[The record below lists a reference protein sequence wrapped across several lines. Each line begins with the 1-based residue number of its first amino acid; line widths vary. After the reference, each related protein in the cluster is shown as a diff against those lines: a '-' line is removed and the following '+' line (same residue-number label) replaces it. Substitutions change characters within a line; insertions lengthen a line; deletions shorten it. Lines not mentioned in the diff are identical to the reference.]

1 MIYLKNYKIFESIN
15 LDFIDTLEDYCLDFK
30 DLGLWTH
37 RSNGGTLKSDENDFF
52 ISIQAPF
59 SYLRYFK
66 YKDLIPTIESISLM
80 MHENGF
86 DTKVKLY
93 NCTDESNTRELKD
106 PEEINLNNNLKRLR
120 DFNKA
125 YPELKA
131 IKIIFQKKSNLKTY
145 EGFILESVKFI
156 KQPKKTGAKT
166 DTYNVSKNDVI
177 IGQIK
182 WSSRMRGYAFLP
194 TSDCD
199 IDVKD
204 FIKDLMKKRRED
216 KKGKKN

>member
-1 MIYLKNYKIFESIN
+1 M
-15 LDFIDTLEDYCLDFK
+15 
-30 DLGLWTH
+30 
-37 RSNGGTLKSDENDFF
+37 R
-52 ISIQAPF
+52 
-59 SYLRYFK
+59 
-66 YKDLIPTIESISLM
+66 
-80 MHENGF
+80 
-86 DTKVKLY
+86 
-93 NCTDESNTRELKD
+93 
-106 PEEINLNNNLKRLR
+106 
-120 DFNKA
+120 
-125 YPELKA
+125 
-131 IKIIFQKKSNLKTY
+131 NLKTY

-204 FIKDLMKKRRED
+204 FIKDLMKKRREE
-216 KKGKKN
+216 KKKSK